1 MMQKEK
7 TMDEIIKAINDS
19 LDNAKT
25 KLTWYAITGDSQ
37 YMDECKE
44 WSNIADI
51 YMNQLIS
58 EQKHETCNY

>member
-25 KLTWYAITGDSQ
+25 KLTWYAITGDNQ

-51 YMNQLIS
+51 YMNQLIM
-58 EQKHETCNY
+58 EQKHEACNY

>member
-1 MMQKEK
+1 
-7 TMDEIIKAINDS
+7 MDEIIKAINDS

-25 KLTWYAITGDSQ
+25 KLTWYTITGDSM

-58 EQKHETCNY
+58 EQKHEACNY

>member
-1 MMQKEK
+1 MMQKER
-7 TMDEIIKAINDS
+7 TMDEIVKAINDS

-25 KLTWYAITGDSQ
+25 KLTWYAITGDSM

-58 EQKHETCNY
+58 EQKHEACNY